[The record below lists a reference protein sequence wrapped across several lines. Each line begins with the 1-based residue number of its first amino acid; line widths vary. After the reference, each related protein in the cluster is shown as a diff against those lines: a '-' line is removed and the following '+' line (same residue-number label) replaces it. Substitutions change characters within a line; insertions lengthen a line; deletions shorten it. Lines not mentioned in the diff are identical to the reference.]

1 MVGHICRALPI
12 LSYLTNPELY
22 DSDYTYVED
31 LMLKYKEVEPSKY
44 MFDFKASSQKTI
56 SQRDL
61 TVHTAVLAIL
71 LFVRIATLFV
81 KNGVRFNATKKVYY
95 IKKVLA
101 IAWMRYLK
109 LLLDYQTEN
118 DIVWY
123 VLMAAGI
130 FECMNLFDMFKRTQI
145 PFMSTSKEIVQVENG
160 IERYSDEEHEFID
173 NFNFFDFVTLV
184 LNTLFLV
191 FTINALLYKN
201 PKELYYDEW
210 SLNFSFE
217 I

>member
-1 MVGHICRALPI
+1 
-12 LSYLTNPELY
+12 
-22 DSDYTYVED
+22 
-31 LMLKYKEVEPSKY
+31 
-44 MFDFKASSQKTI
+44 
-56 SQRDL
+56 
-61 TVHTAVLAIL
+61 VHTAVLAIL